1 MIVRKIIAYMILP
14 IIMLSIGIVGI
25 IFPEKVNKSKW
36 TSKPFEFKTL
46 NKNENTVRTATIV
59 NCICLLVEGIIYSI
73 ISIMV
78 WLDKIELT
86 LFETFLLIIIIVI
99 LPLPFMFIVH
109 FIKFDKNG
117 NLRSNK

>member
-1 MIVRKIIAYMILP
+1 MVLRKIIAYTILP
-14 IIMLSIGIVGI
+14 LIMIFIGVIGIVY
-25 IFPEKVNKSKW
+25 PEKVNKSRW
-36 TSKPFEFKTL
+36 ISKPFEFKTL

-78 WLDKIELT
+78 WFDKIKLT
-86 LFETFLLIIIIVI
+86 SFETCLMIIITVI

-109 FIKFDKNG
+109 FIKFDRNG
-117 NLRSNK
+117 NLRRNK